1 MQITSASMEF
11 QVTSDKN
18 QLTDADLEDMFRRVL
33 DFVERE
39 GYTITDRNGEKGLC
53 SRPRMFVHKNT

>member
-11 QVTSDKN
+11 QVTSSQN

-39 GYTITDRNGEKGLC
+39 GYVITDRDGTKGLC
-53 SRPRMFVHKNT
+53 SRPRMFIHKN